1 MARSLVPLKPNEEAA
16 LPKIYGMILEGNT
29 RQDIEAAAP
38 DLFPGVDAKKVVA
51 HALEAFAVVANE
63 STDVIGG
70 FCLESSRDL
79 YRKMVEVGDYA
90 GALRAVKQIIDT
102 TKFIQDQRKDI
113 FDQFD

>member
-1 MARSLVPLKPNEEAA
+1 MPLKPEETEA
-16 LPKIYGMILEGNT
+16 LPKIYGMLLEGNT

-38 DLFPGVDAKKVVA
+38 KLFPGCDVKKIVD
-51 HALEAFAVVANE
+51 HALAAFATVANE

-70 FCLESSRDL
+70 WCLESSRDL

-90 GALRAVKQIIDT
+90 GALRAVKQVTDT

-113 FDQFD
+113 FSQFE